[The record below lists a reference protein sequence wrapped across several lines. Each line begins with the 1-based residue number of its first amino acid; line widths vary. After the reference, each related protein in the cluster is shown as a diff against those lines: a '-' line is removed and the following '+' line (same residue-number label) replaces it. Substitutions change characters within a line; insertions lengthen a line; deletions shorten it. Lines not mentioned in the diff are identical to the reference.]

1 MGEPLIAAM
10 EWSDLLT
17 CVMWPSSS
25 RQLLIFYVAWI
36 SLFFGINLLWDLLSP
51 LTPVFHLHRMRDKVG
66 TLYAASTFCS
76 SLLPPISL
84 FNSDV
89 ARVAGD
95 TLLPMIQA
103 GMTGLL
109 HSVGEIC
116 PYDSAARVQSA

>member
-1 MGEPLIAAM
+1 M
-10 EWSDLLT
+10 EWGDFFT
-17 CVMWPSSS
+17 CVVRPSSS
-25 RQLLIFYVAWI
+25 RQLFIFYVAWI
-36 SLFFGINLLWDLLSP
+36 SLFLAINLLWDVLSP
-51 LTPVFHLHRMRDKVG
+51 LTPVFHLHRIRDKVG

-76 SLLPPISL
+76 SLLLLISL
-84 FNSDV
+84 FDSDV
-89 ARVAGD
+89 ATVAGD